1 MQLPKHATV
10 AVIDGEKF
18 NLFRNAGDEVDLRL
32 VPVEHGAIDGHK
44 GADHGRQNSSG
55 NPDASQASEDGHSA
69 GVAAWLN
76 KAVLEGKIA
85 KLMIIA
91 SPRTLGAVRQHY
103 HAKLSEVLLGEIARD
118 LTGHP
123 VHDVEKAVAAH

>member
-1 MQLPKHATV
+1 
-10 AVIDGEKF
+10 
-18 NLFRNAGDEVDLRL
+18 
-32 VPVEHGAIDGHK
+32 
-44 GADHGRQNSSG
+44 
-55 NPDASQASEDGHSA
+55 
-69 GVAAWLN
+69 
-76 KAVLEGKIA
+76 
-85 KLMIIA
+85 MIIA